1 MASYFIITSSLYFV
15 SYPLGERVSELPVKM
30 AYFLLRILVGF
41 YLVACICLYDGI
53 KIEFNE
59 IDADKTEVDAYN
71 KERFTLRATRIICV
85 LSLIVW
91 VIFMTITLFNLCYI
105 SGIDGTRV
113 LRPKAFKN
121 FRKYQFGNL
130 IF

>member
-1 MASYFIITSSLYFV
+1 
-15 SYPLGERVSELPVKM
+15 M

-53 KIEFNE
+53 NIEFNE

>member
-1 MASYFIITSSLYFV
+1 MSSYCIITSSLYFI
-15 SYPLGERVSELPVKM
+15 SYPLGERVTELPVKM

-53 KIEFNE
+53 IIEFNE
-59 IDADKTEVDAYN
+59 IDAGETEADEYK
-71 KERFTLRATRIICV
+71 KERFTLRATRIICT

-91 VIFMTITLFNLCYI
+91 VIYMTCTLYNLCYI

-113 LRPKAFKN
+113 LRPKAFKY
-121 FRKYQFGNL
+121 FRKITFGNL